1 MIDYAGQPCHVMA
14 MRYRD
19 GSFCLSLRC
28 EDGVPSHLTANCDLG
43 SETDA
48 DGHPLVAIGVP
59 HILPR
64 LQKAGLVGSVIRT
77 VSGFPIVPCLLDSIR
92 V

>member
-28 EDGVPSHLTANCDLG
+28 ADQPPSHLTANCDLG
-43 SETDA
+43 NETDA
-48 DGHPLVAIGVP
+48 EGHPLVAIGVP
-59 HILPR
+59 HILAR
-64 LQKAGLVGSVIRT
+64 LQKAGLVGSVIRYAGSLP
-77 VSGFPIVPCLLDSIR
+77 VVPCLLDSIR

>member
-28 EDGVPSHLTANCDLG
+28 ADQPPSHLTANRDLG
-43 SETDA
+43 NETDA
-48 DGHPLVAIGVP
+48 EGHPLVAIDVP
-59 HILPR
+59 HILAR

-77 VSGFPIVPCLLDSIR
+77 VSSFPVVPCLLDSIR